1 MVRRKPMMP
10 LGRAFTLAL
19 VIAALLSVPTV
30 AQAADCGCLAWS
42 RATWTTR
49 ALASAAIR
57 WRDRL

>member
-1 MVRRKPMMP
+1 MMP